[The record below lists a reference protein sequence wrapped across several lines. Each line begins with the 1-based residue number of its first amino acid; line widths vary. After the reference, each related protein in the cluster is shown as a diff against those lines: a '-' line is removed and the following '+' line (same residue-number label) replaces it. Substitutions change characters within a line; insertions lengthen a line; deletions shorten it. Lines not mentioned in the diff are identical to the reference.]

1 MPSQCNTKPLE
12 FEPQERR
19 RATARAEALP
29 RGPDSRFLATSP
41 WAGNR
46 PAHPSHEPIYRAR
59 GEKDD
64 RTCLPATRKQIEERQ
79 RGRSGTVATPIPVT
93 GHVLAGG
100 RSARMGRDKALLEI
114 GGQPLI
120 LSAVN
125 LLKALTDRVV
135 ILGPAERY
143 GFLDV
148 PVLPDLVPS
157 RGPLSAIYT
166 GLEHSERAV
175 NLFLACD
182 MPLMEESF
190 LRLLVERAP
199 LADAVLMRLD
209 DGSLEPL
216 CAIYNRSCL
225 AAVKANYERRRF
237 KLSDLFP
244 ELRTRYLGEADLQD
258 LGLDRG
264 IFTNLN
270 TPGDLER
277 WGVLQARASVKR

>member
-1 MPSQCNTKPLE
+1 MEQ
-12 FEPQERR
+12 
-19 RATARAEALP
+19 
-29 RGPDSRFLATSP
+29 
-41 WAGNR
+41 
-46 PAHPSHEPIYRAR
+46 
-59 GEKDD
+59 
-64 RTCLPATRKQIEERQ
+64 Q
-79 RGRSGTVATPIPVT
+79 RGQSETVATPAPFT
-93 GHVLAGG
+93 GYVLAGG
-100 RSARMGRDKALLEI
+100 KSARMGRDKALLEM

-143 GFLDV
+143 GFLGV

-166 GLEHSERAV
+166 GLEHSERDV

-182 MPLMEESF
+182 MPLMEGTF
-190 LRLLVERAP
+190 LRLLVERAR

-216 CAIYNRSCL
+216 CAVYNRSCL
-225 AAVKANYERRRF
+225 AAVKANYERQRF

-244 ELRTRYLGEADLQD
+244 GLRTQYLGEADLRD
-258 LGLDRG
+258 LGLDRR

-270 TPGDLER
+270 TRADLER
-277 WGVLQARASVKR
+277 HGMLQSRVSLKR